1 MLLNKKSMATLNEL
15 SSKLQELKGNLGVFE
30 EQKEKAVAELRT
42 SKANLKDLGKQIRN
56 LEAEISSYDIVIGN
70 QTDPAQKAELESQK
84 AAKEVELREAIT
96 QRDRIIEL
104 GQARSDAENQIK
116 TANTDIQAVIA
127 EFASDPRINDYLQEA
142 IEIKYDEQIEAKKA
156 EKVKKMNLAEK
167 FSLDLKEESAFGAL
181 VSDMVKNYA
190 ALKALPT
197 FALDDEAKKTAASV
211 RGAFTKSVN
220 KLKAAIAARPEYA
233 DLILTND
240 DFEAIV
246 AGPNADGKYEIPTF
260 QETFNTIDRTVAD
273 LEDRKEKVLGRV
285 RAALAAER
293 IDPVELKR
301 LEDAISEQMGLFD
314 TYESEEK
321 AQEDII
327 ADLETK
333 ISDLK
338 SSFVTVDVETERKA
352 AEDAK
357 KAYDDKETEVKAK
370 EDEIKAVKDEKEDL
384 DTQIAAV
391 GFNQTRFDELT
402 AKADVPAEL
411 IDARDAAQ
419 AEFDAA
425 EKALKDKKYLS
436 PEMYKTQLETD
447 ECKNAFGNFKAADLA
462 VRQAFLR
469 YKTENSEEAKQAL
482 KDAMENYKVA
492 SQAML
497 TIPGMED
504 LTVESWHDYL
514 VRQVNHEARRG
525 DVDEAYY
532 ENAYRNRLGNIRA
545 EYSDVE
551 GAEEKIMEVEKS
563 ALGISDLE
571 EKFLK
576 GEKVEFDADIAPKFE
591 EYSNKMNDLFA
602 HLKAKG
608 VKGLT
613 AVGDLFGKLTAQIAT
628 TRVGKFLS
636 KIKNWFNRK
645 NDSKRISGTKL
656 DSERKENSDLIDAYK
671 AKKAALAKAKD
682 DIDAHIESKLEP
694 DEVDELKDL
703 QEKEKKAKS
712 LLAKKAEKE
721 TRETELGT
729 ELADLISERDDAK
742 RIAEEKQAEY
752 DAVKDKGAATPEQ
765 QAELAELEDKK
776 SAAITAR
783 DEAKGKKEAAKTER
797 ERLEQEKANLK
808 PERPTSVVDKARNV
822 AHGQGQELVEE
833 AIKGFE
839 RDDDR

>member
-1 MLLNKKSMATLNEL
+1 MATLNEL

-30 EQKEKAVAELRT
+30 EQKNKAVEELRT
-42 SKANLKDLGKQIRN
+42 SKADLKNLGKQIRS

-70 QTDPAQKAELESQK
+70 QTDSAQKAELESQK
-84 AAKEVELREAIT
+84 AAKKIELEEAIAK
-96 QRDRIIEL
+96 RDRIIEL

-116 TANTDIQAVIA
+116 TANTDIQAVIT
-127 EFASDPRINDYLQEA
+127 EFASDPRINEYLQEA

-156 EKVKKMNLAEK
+156 EKVKKINLAEK

-197 FALDDEAKKTAASV
+197 FALDDEAKKNAASV

-260 QETFNTIDRTVAD
+260 QETFDTIDRTVAD
-273 LEDRKEKVLGRV
+273 LKDRKEKVLGRV

-293 IDPVELKR
+293 IDPVEAKR
-301 LEDAISEQMGLFD
+301 LEDAIAEQAGLFD
-314 TYESEEK
+314 TYEAEEK

-327 ADLETK
+327 ADLEQK
-333 ISDLK
+333 INDLK
-338 SSFVTVDVETERKA
+338 STFATVDVEAERKA

-357 KAYDDKETEVKAK
+357 KAFDDKEAEVKAK
-370 EDEIKAVKDEKEDL
+370 EDEIKGVDDEITDL

-391 GFNQTRFDELT
+391 GFDQDRLDELT
-402 AKADVPAEL
+402 AKADIPTEL
-411 IDARDAAQ
+411 IDARDDAQ

-436 PEMYKTQLETD
+436 PEMYKEQLETD
-447 ECKNAFGNFKAADLA
+447 ECKAAFGEFRAADLA
-462 VRQAFLR
+462 VRQAFLK
-469 YKTENSEEAKQAL
+469 YKTDNSEEAKKAL
-482 KDAMENYKVA
+482 KDAMENYRTA

-497 TIPGMED
+497 AIPGMED

-545 EYSDVE
+545 EYNDVD
-551 GAEEKIMEVEKS
+551 GAEEKIIDVENS
-563 ALGISDLE
+563 ALELSDLQE
-571 EKFLK
+571 SFLK
-576 GEKVEFDADIAPKFE
+576 GDAIDFDTHVAPKFE
-591 EYSNKMNDLFA
+591 EYSNKMNNLFN

-636 KIKNWFNRK
+636 KIKNFFNRK

-656 DSERKENSDLIDAYK
+656 DSERKENSDLINEYK
-671 AKKAALAKAKD
+671 AKKAALAKANG
-682 DIDAHIESKLEP
+682 DIEKHLESKLEP
-694 DEVDELKDL
+694 DEIDELKDQQAK
-703 QEKEKKAKS
+703 QEKAKVLSDKKADKE
-712 LLAKKAEKE
+712 AKKAD
-721 TRETELGT
+721 LGT
-729 ELADLISERDDAK
+729 ELAGLVTERDEAK
-742 RIAEEKQAEY
+742 RVADEKQAEY
-752 DAVKDKGAATPEQ
+752 EAAKTKNTVTPEQ
-765 QAELAELEDKK
+765 QAELTDLESKK
-776 SAAITAR
+776 TAATTAR
-783 DEAKGKKEAAKTER
+783 DEAKGKKEAAKTEKA
-797 ERLEQEKANLK
+797 RLEQEKADLR

-822 AHGQGQELVEE
+822 AHGQGQDLVEE
-833 AIKGFE
+833 AITSFE
-839 RDDDR
+839 RDEDR